1 MTPENRTIRID
12 DELWKAA
19 QAAADREGKT
29 MTEVIRAALTRY
41 VKRSKTDP
49 DWAPR
54 TEDERKPP
62 GPALGGIPD
71 LTEEEADAYW
81 RAIGD

>member
-1 MTPENRTIRID
+1 MTIGTMPNKPKTPHRTIRID

-19 QAAADREGKT
+19 QAAAEREGKT

-49 DWAPR
+49 DWADR
-54 TEDERKPP
+54 LAN
-62 GPALGGIPD
+62 G
-71 LTEEEADAYW
+71 AYD
-81 RAIGD
+81 R